1 MQASQG
7 CSPSHLIFLPRQSS
21 QAFLIR
27 LRLES
32 GFGPDELSDD
42 SGTAA
47 ATAAGVAIAYLVL
60 LGSLEST
67 GGWLYEKR
75 DCIRTHQDDATPARA
90 ASRQLRSVHRV
101 EKQSDKY
108 WSVRLLSCV
117 DFDSR
122 LPLEGA

>member
-47 ATAAGVAIAYLVL
+47 AAATAAGVAIAYLVL

-67 GGWLYEKR
+67 VGCL
-75 DCIRTHQDDATPARA
+75 
-90 ASRQLRSVHRV
+90 
-101 EKQSDKY
+101 
-108 WSVRLLSCV
+108 
-117 DFDSR
+117 
-122 LPLEGA
+122 